1 MMAVSAVGALGS
13 GQVQSS
19 SQTLA
24 GDFDSFLKL
33 LTTQLQNQ
41 DPLAPMDA
49 NEFTSQLVEF
59 ASVEQA
65 IQTNTKL
72 GELGELVESSGTT
85 SAMAMLGREVT
96 AATDSVGLA
105 ATGDAEIRYQLPEA
119 AAKIAVTILD
129 GQGRAI
135 RSLAGGA
142 AAGENLVRWDGLD
155 GAGSRVAAGSYW
167 VRVEA
172 TRADGTALSAEQY
185 VTGTVEGIEPGAD
198 GITLVVAGAEVPLS
212 AVRKVRALEPA
223 DVAA

>member
-1 MMAVSAVGALGS
+1 MAVSAVGAFGS
-13 GQVQSS
+13 GQVKSS

-49 NEFTSQLVEF
+49 NAFTSQLVEF

-96 AATDSVGLA
+96 ATTDRVGLA
-105 ATGDAEIRYQLPEA
+105 ASGDAEIRYQLPEA

-129 GQGRAI
+129 GQGRAV
-135 RSLAGGA
+135 RSLTGGA

-155 GAGSRVAAGSYW
+155 GAGSRVAAGSYR

-172 TRADGTALSAEQY
+172 TRADGTALSADQY
-185 VTGTVEGIEPGAD
+185 VTSTVEGIEPGAG

-212 AVRKVRALEPA
+212 AVRQVRALEPPE
-223 DVAA
+223 VAA

>member
-1 MMAVSAVGALGS
+1 MAVSAVGALGS

-85 SAMAMLGREVT
+85 SAMAMFGREVT

-119 AAKIAVTILD
+119 AAKIAVTIHP
-129 GQGRAI
+129 
-135 RSLAGGA
+135 GGFPT
-142 AAGENLVRWDGLD
+142 
-155 GAGSRVAAGSYW
+155 SR
-167 VRVEA
+167 
-172 TRADGTALSAEQY
+172 
-185 VTGTVEGIEPGAD
+185 
-198 GITLVVAGAEVPLS
+198 
-212 AVRKVRALEPA
+212 
-223 DVAA
+223 

>member
-1 MMAVSAVGALGS
+1 MAVSAVGALGS

-85 SAMAMLGREVT
+85 SAMAMFGREVT

-129 GQGRAI
+129 GQGRAV

-142 AAGENLVRWDGLD
+142 AAGENLMRWDGLD
-155 GAGSRVAAGSYW
+155 GAGSRVAAGSYR

-185 VTGTVEGIEPGAD
+185 VTGTVEGIEPGAN

-212 AVRKVRALEPA
+212 AVRKVRALETA
-223 DVAA
+223 NVAA